1 MYVAEFGQGVADR
14 IVDRA
19 LADLAAFY
27 MGDRNTQRQ
36 RDAGRRQHFVS
47 IGDDQHQ
54 VRPVAGQYFGQPQRR
69 QPYRFAHPDIA
80 VGTEQALDRFID
92 GKTLAVDFVDG
103 RAKFGCQ
110 VGAHDDQF
118 RLDPRMGQ
126 HMPQRP
132 VQVAKIRSRRCDDCD
147 FHWPTLVRLVARVR
161 QVFHG
166 YRKASLR
173 FIVLPRKP
181 APG

>member
-1 MYVAEFGQGVADR
+1 MDVAKLGQGIADR

-27 MGDRNTQRQ
+27 MGDRNPQRQ
-36 RDAGRRQHFVS
+36 RDACRRQHFVS

-54 VRPVAGQYFGQPQRR
+54 VGPVAGQYFGQPQRR
-69 QPYRFAHPDIA
+69 QPYGFAHADIA

-92 GKTLAVDFVDG
+92 DKTLALDFVGG
-103 RAKFGCQ
+103 RAKFGRQ

-118 RLDPRMGQ
+118 RFDPRVGQ

-132 VQVAKIRSRRCDDCD
+132 VQVAKIRS
-147 FHWPTLVRLVARVR
+147 
-161 QVFHG
+161 
-166 YRKASLR
+166 
-173 FIVLPRKP
+173 
-181 APG
+181 